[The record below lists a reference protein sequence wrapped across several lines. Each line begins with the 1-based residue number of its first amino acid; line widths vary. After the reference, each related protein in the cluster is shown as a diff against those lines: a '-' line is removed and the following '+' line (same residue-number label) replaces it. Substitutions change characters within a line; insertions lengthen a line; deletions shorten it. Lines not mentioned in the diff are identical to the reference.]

1 MGTDWRDQISSI
13 IADTN
18 RNLGGRGLPLTHVP
32 PLSFRSTRPV
42 GLDTAFGEA
51 MARTSASAGAMGV
64 GSSFGFGSPSQ
75 ADLSAGAASSA
86 SVAAPA
92 AAGGD
97 KPATALDNLL
107 TAGLQSQA
115 GNFQSSLQR
124 ILESVKF
131 ELDVRGSMSQKHME
145 AVREEMSSGMQE
157 AERRCLD
164 ISRQVD
170 TAVGVRLDTERQLRE
185 ATERTVQRLQE
196 GIAEQ
201 HKESLR
207 VVGDFQA
214 TALDHSEAP
223 RRAQS
228 GRLGGATAG
237 HHGPTR
243 RRPKALGCPS
253 WLVRRHAAAR
263 QMPPRGRFTSEPDH
277 RPRTH
282 RPRRARLTVCL
293 TVVRLS
299 ARRCCAGSSR
309 SCSRSSSRPRRS

>member
-1 MGTDWRDQISSI
+1 MVVVVSRMLKTRVVRD
-13 IADTN
+13 ATLN
-18 RNLGGRGLPLTHVP
+18 
-32 PLSFRSTRPV
+32 TR
-42 GLDTAFGEA
+42 
-51 MARTSASAGAMGV
+51 ARLAIFH
-64 GSSFGFGSPSQ
+64 GSSVS
-75 ADLSAGAASSA
+75 AEDALSMDIAEINFDVLMRTGVRAN
-86 SVAAPA
+86 
-92 AAGGD
+92 
-97 KPATALDNLL
+97 NLL

-293 TVVRLS
+293 TVVRLA